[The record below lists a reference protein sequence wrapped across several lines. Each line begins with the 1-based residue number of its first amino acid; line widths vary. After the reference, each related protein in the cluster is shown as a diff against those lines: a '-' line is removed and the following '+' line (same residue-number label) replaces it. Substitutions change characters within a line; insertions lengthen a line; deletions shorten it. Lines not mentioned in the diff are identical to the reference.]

1 MTAVFVLS
9 GTSNCGTP
17 PIASSART
25 WASIQ
30 SGKRLRPTRV
40 REGEARGAEHGDEDL
55 RHADFSGE
63 PVNDDRDPV
72 ARVIDEQPFAR
83 RVRLPHRRRQ
93 LCFKAAI
100 EFAKPRD
107 MWTTTYLALCC
118 GPAYVIS

>member
-17 PIASSART
+17 PIACERAHM
-25 WASIQ
+25 
-30 SGKRLRPTRV
+30 GVDPVGECLRPARV

-55 RHADFSGE
+55 RHADFPGE

-72 ARVIDEQPFAR
+72 ARVIDEQPLAR

-93 LCFKAAI
+93 LRFKAAI
-100 EFAKPRD
+100 EFGRSAD
-107 MWTTTYLALCC
+107 ML
-118 GPAYVIS
+118 